1 MRNQKRISLDAKE
14 LLSDPELYEIKA
26 GENDNFNGEIISE
39 SCGSSC
45 MIFCTQCVACT
56 TCKVWSRVFMQ

>member
-26 GENDNFNGEIISE
+26 GENDNFNGEITSE
-39 SCGSSC
+39 VCGSSC
-45 MIFCTQCVACT
+45 LIFCTQCTSCT
-56 TCKVWSRVFMQ
+56 ECKVWSKLFLQ